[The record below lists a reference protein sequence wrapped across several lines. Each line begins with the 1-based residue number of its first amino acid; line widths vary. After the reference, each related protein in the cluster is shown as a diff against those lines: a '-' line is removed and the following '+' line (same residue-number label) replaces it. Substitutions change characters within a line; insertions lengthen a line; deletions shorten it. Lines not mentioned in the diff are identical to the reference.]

1 MLRCKDSGLEKGS
14 EIETDEGI
22 DAAVERRRRI
32 WREGDSVEISNW
44 ALRLAPHT
52 ASERASEDWWSFR
65 FVGLPRWVGS
75 VRQEGSVN

>member
-32 WREGDSVEISNW
+32 WREGDSVEIQ
-44 ALRLAPHT
+44 LGLTP
-52 ASERASEDWWSFR
+52 RASHSK
-65 FVGLPRWVGS
+65 
-75 VRQEGSVN
+75 